1 MEGLIPKIFKSLK
14 KSKTLRPQQNPQ
26 KSPIH
31 NIQDFYPDG
40 YNLKYDIPALQQQQQ
55 QQMVD
60 GLSAESTFRPRRQKS
75 FGNAH
80 YVDGRYSSEEARDSS
95 KQIVRFTSH
104 RRMFSCITGA

>member
-55 QQMVD
+55 QMVD

-75 FGNAH
+75 FSNAH